1 MKSLKKLSD
10 PFMLSTTL
18 QLCVVCAHIS
28 STICLALLSLNI
40 SNAFYTHIEFSL
52 KPTSF
57 QRHKWP
63 QTKMHTNFD
72 IIFGHSALSHGV
84 IYFVPRVSSKNLEME
99 VSDWLLKNFN
109 Q

>member
-1 MKSLKKLSD
+1 MLHLS
-10 PFMLSTTL
+10 PEEMEIIMLIFEH
-18 QLCVVCAHIS
+18 AHMMLHQVS
-28 STICLALLSLNI
+28 DLDC
-40 SNAFYTHIEFSL
+40 
-52 KPTSF
+52 TSF
-57 QRHKWP
+57 QGHKWP

>member
-1 MKSLKKLSD
+1 MLRDDQNFKDSFTVFCNLKV
-10 PFMLSTTL
+10 TTL
-18 QLCVVCAHIS
+18 L
-28 STICLALLSLNI
+28 T
-40 SNAFYTHIEFSL
+40 
-52 KPTSF
+52 TSF
-57 QRHKWP
+57 QRQKWP